1 MSIFDE
7 QVTQIPQDKQ
17 DNIEPEFV
25 KRRRGRPKK
34 NQVIGNYEKKK
45 KPLDNIP
52 MANVHVREA
61 PLNKVKD
68 EIILHFPLI
77 TLSDISRINNNN
89 FPKERVNDPHDIFT
103 INDGNYSSSDYNNDS
118 ESNNIAII
126 ELKQQVDEQKY
137 IINNLNN
144 EISNYKTLLNRY
156 DLANRNVSK
165 INVLMVNTDDNN
177 IIIPETT
184 DIACWWC
191 GYNFTDTQCILP
203 ENVYNDVWYVGGNYC
218 CVECAAADNFAR
230 NDSSVWNRYSLLK
243 QLYNIENIIPAPDK
257 RVFTKFGG
265 TVIYE
270 DFKKNAHKCDRS
282 YRLIMPP
289 MASIIPLVEESV
301 IDSTRVSITMNDLKR
316 NAKLKRTKPLP
327 NVKDNLFKCL

>member
-1 MSIFDE
+1 MSVFEE
-7 QVTQIPQDKQ
+7 QLPQTPQ
-17 DNIEPEFV
+17 QNNNELEFV
-25 KRRRGRPKK
+25 KRGRGRPKK
-34 NQVIGNYEKKK
+34 NQIMGNYEKKK

-52 MANVHVREA
+52 HTSVHVKEA
-61 PLNKVKD
+61 SLNKVKD

-77 TLSDISRINNNN
+77 TLSDISRKSNDHV
-89 FPKERVNDPHDIFT
+89 PKEKKNDPHDIFT
-103 INDGNYSSSDYNNDS
+103 INEGNYSSSDYNNDS
-118 ESNNIAII
+118 EPNNIAII
-126 ELKQQVDEQKY
+126 ELKQQLDEYKCT
-137 IINNLNN
+137 INNLNN
-144 EISNYKTLLNRY
+144 EINNYKILLNKY
-156 DLANRNVSK
+156 DLANRNVAK
-165 INVLMVNTDDNN
+165 INVLLVNVDNN
-177 IIIPETT
+177 DIIIPETT

-203 ENVYNDVWYVGGNYC
+203 ENIYNDVWYISGNYC

-243 QLYNIENIIPAPDK
+243 QLYSLENIIPTPDK

-265 TVIYE
+265 PIIYE

-282 YRLIMPP
+282 FRLIMPP
-289 MASIIPLVEESV
+289 MASIVPLVEESV

-327 NVKDNLFKCL
+327 NVKDNLFRCV